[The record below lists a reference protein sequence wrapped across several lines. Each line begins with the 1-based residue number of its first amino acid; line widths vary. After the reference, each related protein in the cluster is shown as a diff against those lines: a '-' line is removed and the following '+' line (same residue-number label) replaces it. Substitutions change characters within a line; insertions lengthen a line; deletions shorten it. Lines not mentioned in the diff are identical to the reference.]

1 MVHSTM
7 SIPTTI
13 KAKAS
18 HPTFGAATLELRRTA
33 EAKYSTAI
41 SKKMMK
47 KMSMFMPWTVSQ
59 R

>member
-1 MVHSTM
+1 MVHSTI
-7 SIPTTI
+7 SAPTTMSANAI
-13 KAKAS
+13 Q
-18 HPTFGAATLELRRTA
+18 PIRGAGTLQFSRTA

-47 KMSMFMPWTVSQ
+47 KMSMFMPCTVSM